1 MCVQIKVFMA
11 NFEVLLFSF
20 WGDGARTPYSSVNGS
35 HPYGGKEE
43 VGKRIFGTK
52 GQTGGYSSVQFIREL
67 S

>member
-1 MCVQIKVFMA
+1 MCVQIKVCMA

-20 WGDGARTPYSSVNGS
+20 LGDGAGTSYSSVNGS

-43 VGKRIFGTK
+43 VGKRIFGTN
-52 GQTGGYSSVQFIREL
+52 GQTEGYSSVQFIREL

>member
-1 MCVQIKVFMA
+1 M
-11 NFEVLLFSF
+11 
-20 WGDGARTPYSSVNGS
+20 
-35 HPYGGKEE
+35 GGKEE